1 VEWVKRWQQQPWW
14 VESVAISGLLLAIAI
29 VGLVGLGINGQI
41 KTLTERMVQYDIEL
55 SDRSDDFLV
64 VVLEMRH
71 YHRNLFF
78 AGPTSRTV
86 AEFEGAHRRLQA
98 IIDDL
103 ELLPMANYSA
113 LLRVDELRTR
123 ADRYYQRV
131 HPALALYTTDPQ
143 AFTEASN
150 AGLQILAGLEDV
162 AMALDRVGE
171 EREAESIQSVEA
183 ELRHAQ
189 WVLLAVLGG
198 VILVGVGLAYLVVHS
213 AQERQRAATKLAHV
227 LQLKTDFIADASHEL
242 RTPLTVLR
250 ANAEVALTLE
260 QHCAHTEFLEEIVR
274 EAERMTRTVEDL
286 LLLARSDAGSLPLDR
301 VVIDIEPFLTELA
314 ARAQTLTQKQGV
326 CLQQELQATGQLQ
339 VDPHLIEQAV
349 LILID
354 NAAHYSTE
362 DKPIL
367 LRAATQDTALRIEVI
382 DQGMG
387 IPAEHLPLIF
397 ERFYRVDKARS
408 RKQGGTGLGLAIAKS
423 VVEAHGGA
431 IAATSILHQG
441 TQMTIILPLFVPT
454 SGTPPPNQAAPMLL
468 PSRRA

>member
-1 VEWVKRWQQQPWW
+1 M
-14 VESVAISGLLLAIAI
+14 SGLLLAIAI
-29 VGLVGLGINGQI
+29 FGLVGLGINARI
-41 KTLTERMVQYDIEL
+41 KTLTERMVQYEIEL

-71 YHRNLFF
+71 YHRNLAF

-98 IIDDL
+98 AIDNL
-103 ELLPMANYSA
+103 AALPMGDYSA
-113 LLRVDELRTR
+113 LLRVEALRAH
-123 ADRYYQRV
+123 ADRYYQRFQ
-131 HPALALYTTDPQ
+131 PALTLYTTDPP
-143 AFTEASN
+143 AFEAASSE
-150 AGLQILAGLEDV
+150 GLQVLAELEDV
-162 AMALDRVGE
+162 ALALDQLGE
-171 EREAESIQSVEA
+171 EREADSIQSVEE
-183 ELRHAQ
+183 ELKHAQ

-213 AQERQRAATKLAHV
+213 AQERQRAATKLTTA

-260 QHCAHTEFLEEIVR
+260 RTCAHTEFLEEIVR

-286 LLLARSDAGSLPLDR
+286 LLLARSDAGSLPLER
-301 VVIDIEPFLTELA
+301 AIIDIEPFLAELA
-314 ARAQTLTQKQGV
+314 ARAQKLACKQGAL
-326 CLQQELQATGQLQ
+326 LQQELQAAGRLHI
-339 VDPHLIEQAV
+339 DPHLIEQAV

-354 NAAHYSTE
+354 NAAKYSAE
-362 DKPIL
+362 GKPIL
-367 LRAATQDTALRIEVI
+367 LRSATTGKSAIIEVI
-382 DQGMG
+382 DQGSG

-431 IAATSILHQG
+431 IAATSILQQG
-441 TQMTIILPLFVPT
+441 TCMTITLPLLPPVAA
-454 SGTPPPNQAAPMLL
+454 TPITGHLNGFSDNKAI
-468 PSRRA
+468 